1 MPNLETSE
9 TAQRCDDATT
19 EAEETIHFRI
29 TVLEAMDIP
38 TKFTDI
44 FCQFTVPG
52 LENQQFSTD
61 PIKNEEI
68 NGGGP
73 PLGFFHVE
81 NVSLPK
87 NEHIG
92 KVLKETPVL
101 FEVFGHYNQGC

>member
-1 MPNLETSE
+1 MFG
-9 TAQRCDDATT
+9 
-19 EAEETIHFRI
+19 EAEEKINFRI

-81 NVSLPK
+81 NVSLP
-87 NEHIG
+87 NNDQIG